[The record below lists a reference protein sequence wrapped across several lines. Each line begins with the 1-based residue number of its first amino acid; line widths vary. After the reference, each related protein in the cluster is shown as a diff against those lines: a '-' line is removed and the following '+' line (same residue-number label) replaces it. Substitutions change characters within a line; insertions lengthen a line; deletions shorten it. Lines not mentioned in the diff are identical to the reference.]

1 MTISLLSGY
10 AGYLPAEALHVSAV
24 LAAVTTGI
32 VLGWKAP
39 EISSASMRL
48 PGSAAWEIVTFL
60 LNGHGRFQARVMQ
73 LLLHRL
79 SLTAGK
85 EELAR
90 IAFVAPP
97 AWSWYWCESTKNQR
111 LCAAVSR

>member
-1 MTISLLSGY
+1 MLRSDTTVFRDPEDFETALSG
-10 AGYLPAEALHVSAV
+10 ERVV
-24 LAAVTTGI
+24 
-32 VLGWKAP
+32 
-39 EISSASMRL
+39 R
-48 PGSAAWEIVTFL
+48 FL
-60 LNGHGRFQARVMQ
+60 LNGHGRFQARVTQ

-90 IAFVAPP
+90 IAFLAVPP
-97 AWSWYWCESTKNQR
+97 GMVLVLLGIDKNRR